1 MKTKH
6 LLFIVL
12 LSISVMLSNSIAQD
26 NTQVG
31 LPEGAIAR
39 FGKGGINVMQF
50 SPDGTRLAVG
60 TTIGVWLYD
69 VEDGKGMVL
78 PPGNVRYFNSLAFS
92 TDGKILASG
101 GVINTSIQLWDTD
114 TGSILSSI
122 KLPDRFSRVSALIFS
137 KDNKTLSGLGA
148 NRYITKWDVNVG
160 EELSQKSSFF
170 VSTVKTFSQ
179 DGKTFVSGHQE
190 SGNIRL
196 WSTASGDEGNV
207 FKETKQDENS
217 DAEKGWNGVHALAY
231 SLDGKNIA
239 SAHNDNTIRLWNT
252 TSKTERVRH
261 KGHTQKI
268 NALAISLDS
277 SMLASGSEDNTI
289 LLWDVEKGHRRG
301 TLKGHKQSVKVVTFS
316 PTENNLLASGSSD
329 GTVRFWDTNTMQET
343 SVFASGYTDSVK
355 AVVFSTDDTMLVN
368 AASNGTVQ
376 IWDVKRGR
384 ELPSPSVTHYDTII
398 ASAFSSDATL
408 FASHGA
414 KTIVESD
421 GSGISIST
429 TSENVTRL
437 YGLPTGEE
445 LLTLQ
450 GQIKALALSPDNK
463 ILATSEIDVT
473 RLWDVKTGAE
483 LFKLDATQFF
493 SNVFLAFSPD
503 GSILATVGYPDTVHL
518 WNVNTGEKFAELK
531 DPFAMHSKYFAFS
544 PDSSILAV
552 CYNNNTLLWDLKTKQ
567 KLNIP
572 LTDQIIMVDE
582 LTFSPDGKFLVT
594 CSWNYEIGSQIHSWD
609 LTNERKMLTF
619 TGHTDRIQTLAFS
632 HDGKILASGSKDGT
646 VLLWDW
652 DKSIAKI
659 VAANTDKNVVPR
671 QEPVKYAGKAEEAEA
686 VINWLHKSGYEIT
699 KIANDY
705 KITHGK
711 RIISIPSSGGG
722 RILLG
727 NVNFMVST
735 NGVLQIRIKDV
746 GVTVLTFDEKGKLK
760 HQKSNEE
767 NQPSEKEIDQ

>member
-1 MKTKH
+1 MRTNYLYLII
-6 LLFIVL
+6 LLLTSAIF
-12 LSISVMLSNSIAQD
+12 STSFAQD

-69 VEDGKGMVL
+69 VKDGKEIVL
-78 PPGNVRYFNSLAFS
+78 PTGNVRYFNSLAFS

-148 NRYITKWDVNVG
+148 NRYITKWDVNTG

-179 DGKTFVSGHQE
+179 DGKTFVGGHQE

-196 WSTASGDEGNV
+196 WSTASGYEGNV

-217 DAEKGWNGVHALAY
+217 DAKKGWNGVHALAY

-343 SVFASGYTDSVK
+343 SVFASGYTDSVN
-355 AVVFSTDDTMLVN
+355 MPL
-368 AASNGTVQ
+368 
-376 IWDVKRGR
+376 
-384 ELPSPSVTHYDTII
+384 
-398 ASAFSSDATL
+398 ATL
-408 FASHGA
+408 IQQS
-414 KTIVESD
+414 S
-421 GSGISIST
+421 SL
-429 TSENVTRL
+429 RM
-437 YGLPTGEE
+437 
-445 LLTLQ
+445 
-450 GQIKALALSPDNK
+450 
-463 ILATSEIDVT
+463 
-473 RLWDVKTGAE
+473 
-483 LFKLDATQFF
+483 TQC
-493 SNVFLAFSPD
+493 L
-503 GSILATVGYPDTVHL
+503 
-518 WNVNTGEKFAELK
+518 
-531 DPFAMHSKYFAFS
+531 
-544 PDSSILAV
+544 
-552 CYNNNTLLWDLKTKQ
+552 
-567 KLNIP
+567 
-572 LTDQIIMVDE
+572 
-582 LTFSPDGKFLVT
+582 
-594 CSWNYEIGSQIHSWD
+594 
-609 LTNERKMLTF
+609 
-619 TGHTDRIQTLAFS
+619 
-632 HDGKILASGSKDGT
+632 
-646 VLLWDW
+646 
-652 DKSIAKI
+652 
-659 VAANTDKNVVPR
+659 
-671 QEPVKYAGKAEEAEA
+671 
-686 VINWLHKSGYEIT
+686 
-699 KIANDY
+699 
-705 KITHGK
+705 
-711 RIISIPSSGGG
+711 
-722 RILLG
+722 
-727 NVNFMVST
+727 
-735 NGVLQIRIKDV
+735 
-746 GVTVLTFDEKGKLK
+746 
-760 HQKSNEE
+760 
-767 NQPSEKEIDQ
+767 

>member
-1 MKTKH
+1 MRSIFTF
-6 LLFIVL
+6 LSIIVL
-12 LSISVMLSNSIAQD
+12 SLVPISTSFTQD

-50 SPDGTRLAVG
+50 SPDGTHLAVG

-69 VEDGKGMVL
+69 VQNGKGMAL
-78 PPGNVRYFNSLAFS
+78 PPGDVRYFNSLAFS

-122 KLPDRFSRVSALIFS
+122 KLPDGFSRVSALIFS

-148 NRYITKWDVNVG
+148 NRYITKWDVNIG

-170 VSTVKTFSQ
+170 ARTVKTFSQ

-217 DAEKGWNGVHALAY
+217 DAGKGWNGVHTLAY

-252 TSKTERVRH
+252 TSKTERVRHKRVRHKRVRH

-376 IWDVKRGR
+376 IWDVKKGR
-384 ELPSPSVTHYDTII
+384 ELPSPSVTHYDATI

-414 KTIVESD
+414 KTIVESH
-421 GSGISIST
+421 GSGIFIIT
-429 TSENVTRL
+429 TPEDVTRL

-445 LLTLQ
+445 FLTLQ

-463 ILATSEIDVT
+463 ILATSDTDVT

-483 LFKLDATQFF
+483 LFKLDVTQF
-493 SNVFLAFSPD
+493 STNVLVAFSPD
-503 GSILATVGYPDTVHL
+503 GSILATGGNPRTINL
-518 WNVNTGEKFAELK
+518 WNVKTGSKLATLLATFVDSSGSAEAEGL
-531 DPFAMHSKYFAFS
+531 AFS

-552 CYNNNTLLWDLKTKQ
+552 KYLNYTRLWDLKTN
-567 KLNIP
+567 LERNIS
-572 LTDQIIMVDE
+572 LTDQIKDADV
-582 LTFSPDGKFLVT
+582 LKFSPDGKILLT
-594 CSWNYEIGSQIHSWD
+594 ANWSYEIGSQIQLWEIN
-609 LTNERKMLTF
+609 TERKMLVLQ
-619 TGHTDRIQTLAFS
+619 GHPYHIRTLVFS
-632 HDGKILASGSKDGT
+632 HDGKILASGSDDGT
-646 VLLWDW
+646 ILLWDW
-652 DKSIAKI
+652 EK
-659 VAANTDKNVVPR
+659 
-671 QEPVKYAGKAEEAEA
+671 
-686 VINWLHKSGYEIT
+686 
-699 KIANDY
+699 
-705 KITHGK
+705 
-711 RIISIPSSGGG
+711 IISKAKDNK
-722 RILLG
+722 G
-727 NVNFMVST
+727 N
-735 NGVLQIRIKDV
+735 
-746 GVTVLTFDEKGKLK
+746 
-760 HQKSNEE
+760 
-767 NQPSEKEIDQ
+767 